1 MVDDKYKDKSKY
13 EEEQGEL
20 ELCTFDDDLPHL
32 TEAELRDKQDSHEWY
47 YFDVETEDEEE
58 LVIRYIIKD
67 TSIHTSI
74 HNTNPSISLEF
85 TTKTKT
91 KEIERIKDYSRD
103 DYKIEKMDN
112 EKGVIIKIGTNLIKI
127 YRDRENNIKKYRL
140 ILKFDEIE
148 MDLECTPMH
157 RGFKLFKNRSY
168 INKKSGDDI
177 YTCAVFPAP
186 RMKVKGKIII
196 DQRIT
201 KIEGEGYHDHAWGTT
216 CFIYSFKEWHWGR
229 IYTDKF
235 TAFFTEVIPS
245 YDFCGKLRFL
255 YYAKVG
261 STIPKLESELTITPN
276 KWKTKF
282 MWEFPFIFRYPRE
295 LEIKCLKRNVSIKT
309 SFKKIIKLIQI
320 YMRFRVDADFIEN
333 NERFSG
339 VGWVEY
345 YKVPAIIPRWALM
358 KGAKKKYRNWR
369 KK

>member
-1 MVDDKYKDKSKY
+1 MLDKVKY

-32 TEAELRDKQDSHEWY
+32 TEAEIRDKQDSHEWY
-47 YFDVETEDEEE
+47 YFDLQTKDEEE
-58 LVIRYIIKD
+58 LVVRYIIKD
-67 TSIHTSI
+67 TSI

-112 EKGVIIKIGTNLIKI
+112 EKGVIIKIDTNLIKI
-127 YRDRENNIKKYRL
+127 YRDHENNIKKYIL

-157 RGFKLFKNRSY
+157 QGFKLSKNRSY
-168 INKKSGDDI
+168 IKEKTNDDI
-177 YTCAVFPAP
+177 YVCAVFPAP
-186 RMKVKGKIII
+186 RMKVKGKLIIA
-196 DQRIT
+196 Q
-201 KIEGEGYHDHAWGTT
+201 KQQEIEGEGYHDHSWGTT
-216 CFIYSFKEWHWGR
+216 SFIYSHKEWHWGR

-245 YDFCGKLRFL
+245 HDFSGKLKFL
-255 YYAKVG
+255 YYAKAG
-261 STIPKLESELTITPN
+261 STRPKLENDLTITPN

-282 MWEFPFIFRYPRE
+282 MLELPLIFRYPQE
-295 LEIKCLKRNVSIKT
+295 LSIKCLKRNVSIKT
-309 SFKKIIKLIQI
+309 SFRKIIKMIKI
-320 YMRFRVDADFIEN
+320 YIRFKVDADFIEN
-333 NERFSG
+333 NENISG

-345 YKVPAIIPRWALM
+345 YKIPALVPRGMLM
-358 KGAKKKYRNWR
+358 RSAKEKYRNWR